1 MIRDLKG
8 KTMLTTLQAK
18 WDTFKA
24 DDEGISAIEF
34 ALIAPIMATIYFGCI
49 ELSMMMT
56 LDRKVTSATATLG
69 DLTARATNIT
79 NDNLSDI
86 FEATRMLMQPNDMA
100 KANMRITSII
110 NDPNDSDGDDTNGI
124 EMRVLWSDS
133 CGTTLS
139 EYATDDILNDVPPD
153 LVPVGET
160 LILAE
165 IEYPYKSPIEFFF
178 AGEKQLTDKF
188 YLRPRR
194 VSSITRDDSSP
205 TNHSCGYTAP

>member
-86 FEATRMLMQPNDMA
+86 FEATRID
-100 KANMRITSII
+100 R
-110 NDPNDSDGDDTNGI
+110 
-124 EMRVLWSDS
+124 
-133 CGTTLS
+133 
-139 EYATDDILNDVPPD
+139 
-153 LVPVGET
+153 
-160 LILAE
+160 
-165 IEYPYKSPIEFFF
+165 KS
-178 AGEKQLTDKF
+178 
-188 YLRPRR
+188 
-194 VSSITRDDSSP
+194 VV
-205 TNHSCGYTAP
+205 